1 MPNSESG
8 DKKLVTQK
16 TPKNEDGALW
26 THQGDDDLPE
36 PSMLK
41 RGSRAWRVVEYHEG
55 KQVHA
60 WLNTGDL
67 RRLRRLQKRHQMSFA
82 AWLRYAIA
90 LDEEQRPS
98 EAGEYVRQIIP
109 EQVAI
114 VGERE
119 LTVAAEGLMA
129 IAERQSDWQAKKNLR
144 ADAGIVMDVA
154 AYFTRVR
161 QLYERLHPS

>member
-1 MPNSESG
+1 MPNSRSG

-16 TPKNEDGALW
+16 TPKNEEGALW
-26 THQGDDDLPE
+26 LHQGDDDLPE

-41 RGSRAWRVVEYHEG
+41 RGTRAWRGVEYHAG

-60 WLNTGDL
+60 WLAAGDL

-129 IAERQSDWQAKKNLR
+129 IAERQSDWEARKNLR
-144 ADAGIVMDVA
+144 ADAGVIMDVA

-161 QLYERLHPS
+161 QLYEHLHPS